1 MNAPTATPREPHEIA
16 LLLPWYLSET
26 LAEEERELLED
37 HLLSC
42 AACREELTSVS
53 IQRQHL
59 RAVFANAHMPPARLH
74 EKVMGSVRAPPPAR
88 ERRTSPLQAVAEFFQ
103 ALMRPGWAPTAAVV
117 FIVLQAGTL
126 SWLLIDDRM
135 RDPTSSVTTRSVAPA
150 TTQPRIRVVFNPS
163 ATQLDIRTALL
174 ALGGRV
180 VDGPTAD
187 GAYVI
192 QLPAEAPTVLA
203 QRLRELRER
212 PGLVERIENVQ

>member
-1 MNAPTATPREPHEIA
+1 MA

-26 LAEEERELLED
+26 LSEEERLLLED

-42 AACREELTSVS
+42 AACREELASVS
-53 IQRQHL
+53 TQRQHL
-59 RAVFANAHMPPARLH
+59 RAVFANALVPAASLH
-74 EKVMGSVRAPPPAR
+74 ERVMGGVRAPPPAR
-88 ERRTSPLQAVAEFFQ
+88 ERPTSPLKAVADLFQ
-103 ALMRPGWAPTAAVV
+103 ALIRPGWTSTAAVV
-117 FIVLQAGTL
+117 LIVLQAGML

-135 RDPTSSVTTRSVAPA
+135 RDPTSSVTTRSVEPA
-150 TTQPRIRVVFNPS
+150 ITQPRIRVVFNPS
-163 ATQLDIRTALL
+163 ATEQDIRTALL

-187 GAYVI
+187 AGYVI